1 MHNCSIKVV
10 YFLCPY
16 CIFSC
21 SLYAYFE
28 VWTSRMQD
36 ADPTSCEYPSYN
48 QLRYTWY
55 SYLKLLDLDYSSSCC
70 CPELVVLLKQLCV
83 MPLLCLFGEKWCFVT
98 TLLQLTQLLKP
109 QSKEDK
115 YFIIELYQG

>member
-1 MHNCSIKVV
+1 M
-10 YFLCPY
+10 
-16 CIFSC
+16 
-21 SLYAYFE
+21 YAYFE

-70 CPELVVLLKQLCV
+70 CPECGCAPEAVVCDATTVSFRRKMVLRDDIV
-83 MPLLCLFGEKWCFVT
+83 AADPVT
-98 TLLQLTQLLKP
+98 QTT
-109 QSKEDK
+109 
-115 YFIIELYQG
+115 IQGR